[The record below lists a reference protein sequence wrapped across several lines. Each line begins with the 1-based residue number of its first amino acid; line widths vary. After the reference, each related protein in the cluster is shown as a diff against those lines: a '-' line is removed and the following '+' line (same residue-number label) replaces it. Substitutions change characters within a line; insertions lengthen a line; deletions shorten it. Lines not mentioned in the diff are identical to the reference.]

1 MTGDIRIT
9 RRSFLQG
16 TGTLMISVASPRLVL
31 SQPAVALPTNLARNP
46 DLDTWIG
53 VNADG
58 SISISSGKCELGQG
72 IRTAL
77 AQIVADELDVAI
89 ERIRMQDVDT
99 AHSPNEG
106 ATTGSNSVKDSGAA
120 LRVAAAEARHLL
132 LENASARLAVPMAQL
147 RVEDGR
153 IHSGTGRASV
163 TYWDLLGDGRF
174 DTRASGAVEPKSPE
188 LYRYVGTSVERL
200 DLPAK
205 FFGEAAFIQD
215 LRLPGMLHARMV
227 RSAIDAVRL
236 TGVETQAVEQMPGV
250 VAVVRD
256 GSFLAVVATREEQ
269 AIAAA
274 DALRDEAVWET
285 VRALPAPAEF
295 PDLLRTMPSTM
306 TVIHDTATRG
316 DRETSPVDPTVREHS
331 ADYSRPYTA
340 HASISPSAAVAHWDG
355 STLQIWSHGQGM
367 YPLRQAIARVV
378 NLPERQIRCV
388 HHEASGCYGHN
399 GADDAACDAAL
410 IAMAVPNSPI
420 RLQWSRHD
428 EFRREPFGP
437 AMSMRVSAATD
448 AAGDVQRWRYDVWS
462 PTHSTRPYY
471 GGDTAGS
478 LLAAGEIAQPL
489 DEFPG
494 RNIPQPAGGA
504 DRNAVALY
512 GFKSQRVVEHYVT
525 ERPLRVSALRGLGAY
540 GNVFAIESFMD
551 ELARD
556 AGSDPF
562 EYRLRHLTD
571 PRATAVIEAVRE
583 LAGVPPGEEAGQ
595 ALGRGL
601 AFAQYKNLAAYLA
614 LVVDIAI
621 DRESGLIRVLRAY
634 AALDAGQIISP
645 DGARNQ
651 IEGGIVQATSW
662 TLKEAVKFSAD
673 GILSIDWASYPILRF
688 DEVPE
693 IQVTLLDHPELPP
706 LGVGEAAQGPTA
718 AAIANAVAD
727 ATGARLRDL
736 PLTAD
741 KISAALRPAA

>member
-1 MTGDIRIT
+1 MNYDIPIT
-9 RRSFLQG
+9 RRAFLQS
-16 TGTLMISVASPRLVL
+16 TGTLIVSVASPQLGL
-31 SQPAVALPTNLARNP
+31 GQPAVPLPPNLARNP
-46 DLDTWIG
+46 NLDTWIK

-58 SISISSGKCELGQG
+58 SISISSGKSELGQG
-72 IRTAL
+72 IQTAL

-89 ERIRMQDVDT
+89 ERIQMQDVDT

-106 ATTGSNSVKDSGAA
+106 ATTGSNSVKDSGSA

-132 LENASARLAVPMAQL
+132 LESASERLGLPTAQL
-147 RVEDGR
+147 RVADGR
-153 IHSGTGRASV
+153 VHSRTGRESV
-163 TYWDLLGDGRF
+163 TYWELLGDGRF
-174 DTRASGAVEPKSPE
+174 NTRANGAVEPKSPE
-188 LYRYVGTSVERL
+188 SYRYVGTSVERL

-215 LRLPGMLHARMV
+215 LRLPGMLHARTV
-227 RSAIDAVRL
+227 RSAIDAARL
-236 TGVETQAVEQMPGV
+236 TVVETEAVAQMPGV

-274 DALRDEAVWET
+274 DALRDKAVWEI
-285 VRALPAPAEF
+285 VRPLPEPSEL
-295 PDLLRTMPSTM
+295 PNLLRTLTATT
-306 TVIHDTATRG
+306 TVIYDTATLG
-316 DRETSPVDPTVREHS
+316 DRQAGPAAPIDREHS
-331 ADYSRPYTA
+331 ANYSRPYTA
-340 HASISPSAAVAHWDG
+340 HASISPSAALAHWDG
-355 STLQIWSHGQGM
+355 SILQVWSHGQGM
-367 YPLRQAIARVV
+367 YPLRQALARVV
-378 NLPERQIRCV
+378 DLPERQIRCI
-388 HHEASGCYGHN
+388 HHQASGCYGHN
-399 GADDAACDAAL
+399 GADDAACDAAI
-410 IAMAVPNSPI
+410 IAMAVPNRPI

-448 AAGDVQRWRYDVWS
+448 AAGNVQRWRYDVWS

-471 GGDTAGS
+471 GGDTAGG
-478 LLAAGEIAQPL
+478 LLAAREKAQPL
-489 DEFPG
+489 DEFTG

-512 GFKSQRVVEHYVT
+512 AYPNQQVVEHYVT

-583 LAGVPPGEEAGQ
+583 LAGAPPGEDPEQ

-614 LVVDIAI
+614 LVTDITI
-621 DRESGLIRVLRAY
+621 DRDSGRIRVLRAY

-645 DGARNQ
+645 DGAKNQ
-651 IEGGIVQATSW
+651 IEGGIIQATSW
-662 TLKEAVKFSAD
+662 TLHEAVQFSTQ
-673 GILSIDWASYPILRF
+673 GIISIDWASYPILRF
-688 DEVPE
+688 ADVPE
-693 IQVTLLDHPELPP
+693 IQVTLLDRPELPP

-736 PLTAD
+736 PLTPE
-741 KISAALRPAA
+741 KVVAALPPAA